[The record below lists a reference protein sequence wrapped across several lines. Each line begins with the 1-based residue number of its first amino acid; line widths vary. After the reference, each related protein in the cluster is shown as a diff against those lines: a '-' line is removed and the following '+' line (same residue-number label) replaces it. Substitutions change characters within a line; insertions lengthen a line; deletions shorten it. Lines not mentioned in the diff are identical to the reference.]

1 MSHQPV
7 NPDDLDLTAYALGE
21 MTNSERIEFE
31 NRLQDSPDAQL
42 ELEAMDEITSLL
54 SSSLRDEWR
63 KEMKEP
69 SLEVLP
75 GVEERVVTGQFRT
88 PKRAYVAAAAA
99 FAALLVA
106 GAAVLPKKEIAAESA
121 IAASTLPTT
130 LDISQTIDFPSLTR
144 DISVPQVFLTEEI
157 ENPENLNLAAALEN
171 LDELAAPVDA
181 SYLEAHALNLK
192 STSPLTSVSLA
203 QNDADARVDS
213 YLPNNPRSSQ
223 SQGLIEKFRTM
234 RVMSPSSENGSVF
247 VRGYVAMDSDL
258 YSAEEPSTGH
268 LLPGFRPVSMIGN
281 PVQETEVDLRILSEL
296 QSIQSEL
303 KGIVEKMPEDS
314 KRREQLKAILERNR
328 EAVTELKSEF
338 SH

>member
-1 MSHQPV
+1 
-7 NPDDLDLTAYALGE
+7 
-21 MTNSERIEFE
+21 
-31 NRLQDSPDAQL
+31 
-42 ELEAMDEITSLL
+42 
-54 SSSLRDEWR
+54 
-63 KEMKEP
+63 MKEP

-75 GVEERVVTGQFRT
+75 GAEERVVTGQFRT

-121 IAASTLPTT
+121 IVASTLPTT

-157 ENPENLNLAAALEN
+157 ANPENLDLAAALEN

-181 SYLEAHALNLK
+181 SYLEAHALK

-213 YLPNNPRSSQ
+213 YLPNNGRISQ
-223 SQGLIEKFRTM
+223 SQGLIEKYRTM

-258 YSAEEPSTGH
+258 YSSEEPDTGH
-268 LLPGFRPVSMIGN
+268 FLPGFRPVSMIGN

-328 EAVTELKSEF
+328 KAVTELKSEF